1 VKVSILVLL
10 AALPALADSHFQ
22 IRHKTLADVPIG
34 KAQCDIR
41 LRIEGEAEITV
52 RRDQVDVRMFSGKD
66 ARDDG
71 STCTAPLPTRDIRN
85 FTFDVKEGRGDV
97 HILAEPSVRNE
108 FAAVVR
114 IRDAAGGSG
123 RYHFQLRWTQSDD
136 PQSGFVRNNAVTHQ
150 GKGAGTATFN
160 QEPGTP
166 LGAVTIE
173 IDLSGKILAAFR
185 VNHGQP
191 LLFTGTVVSH
201 EQNHWK
207 ADTISAERSLRG
219 TMSFTLDERGNVES
233 VSLAATDGRDHL
245 QLNWNRR

>member
-1 VKVSILVLL
+1 VKLSALVVL
-10 AALPALADSHFQ
+10 ATLPAFADSHFQ
-22 IRHKTLADVPIG
+22 IRRKTSPDVPIG
-34 KAQCDIR
+34 KAQCDLR
-41 LRIEGEAEITV
+41 LRIDGEVEV
-52 RRDQVDVRMFSGKD
+52 MLRKDQVDIRTLSGQD

-71 STCTAPLPTRDIRN
+71 STCTAPLPTRDIRD

-97 HILAEPSVRNE
+97 RMMAQPSARNE

-114 IRDAAGGSG
+114 IRNAAGGAG
-123 RYHFQLRWTQSDD
+123 RYHLQLRWTQSEDL
-136 PQSGFVRNNAVTHQ
+136 QSGFVRNNAVTHQ
-150 GKGAGTATFN
+150 GKGSGTATFN
-160 QEPGTP
+160 QDPSTP
-166 LGAVTIE
+166 LGAVTID

-201 EQNHWK
+201 EQNRWK

-219 TMSFTLDERGNVES
+219 PMYFTLDERGNIES